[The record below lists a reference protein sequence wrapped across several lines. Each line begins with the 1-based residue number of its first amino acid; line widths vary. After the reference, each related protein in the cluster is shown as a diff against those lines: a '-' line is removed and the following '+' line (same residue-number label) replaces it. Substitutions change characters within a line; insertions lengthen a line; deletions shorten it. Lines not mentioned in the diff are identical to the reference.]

1 MLQLVIGT
9 RHGVRMEYV
18 PVGGSSPA
26 EAGLDFALLELTR
39 GFQGDTVR
47 VRAWN
52 AAACSAERVS
62 LARFSMPLDAA
73 GWAYDGDL
81 SSSSSSDDD
90 GPTTTTT
97 TRMTGLGGSKRVRA
111 VGRAEADDETTNS
124 RRLLMLR
131 LMSSTPT
138 PTPTPTTTPDEP
150 ESSQQHKKKKRR
162 RSDATP
168 TTRMR
173 VELELT
179 DSNPEDIGYI
189 WVVPHTQHLSPE
201 LSPRLRHRGAMLLR
215 NQLPHPPQ
223 AFQIENTCGAF
234 HTDEPLAQQ
243 LCFAN
248 TRRRRPAIAHGGD
261 LITMLSGTLVPC
273 LNRCQVDFRGV
284 RSLAALREDWGLLT
298 QTPAT
303 TTTTKITAYM
313 MMLTACTG
321 AHALVVDYG
330 MRPPPTTTAGMSE
343 ASARVA
349 ADGHGKCYLAER
361 MAPWYT
367 QFAQH
372 VDVCQAVELRD
383 LKWPALLRE
392 TPIHDDDPEMPIA
405 PPLLVARSN
414 AHISRRGGVMLRL
427 VFPKDTPWDERV
439 EHAVLRDCNRA
450 LLVLRRALQ
459 GAFF

>member
-9 RHGVRMEYV
+9 RHGVRMEFV
-18 PVGGSSPA
+18 PVGCSSGSPA
-26 EAGLDFALLELTR
+26 EEGLDFALLELAR

-52 AAACSAERVS
+52 AAACSAERVT

-81 SSSSSSDDD
+81 SSSSSDNDDE
-90 GPTTTTT
+90 PLAVTTMTT
-97 TRMTGLGGSKRVRA
+97 MTGLGGSKRVRA
-111 VGRAEADDETTNS
+111 AAQDKDEGAEEA
-124 RRLLMLR
+124 RLVLMRLLTM
-131 LMSSTPT
+131 TP
-138 PTPTPTTTPDEP
+138 PHKKMRRPLSATTT
-150 ESSQQHKKKKRR
+150 
-162 RSDATP
+162 T
-168 TTRMR
+168 TTRL

-179 DSNPEDIGYI
+179 DSTPEDIGYI
-189 WVVPHTQHLSPE
+189 WVVPHTQHLSPQ
-201 LSPRLRHRGAMLLR
+201 LSPRLRRRGATLLR

-234 HTDEPLAQQ
+234 HTEEPLCLASPS
-243 LCFAN
+243 
-248 TRRRRPAIAHGGD
+248 PAGRSRTAALAHGGD

-273 LNRCQVDFRGV
+273 LNRRQVDFRGV

-298 QTPAT
+298 QQQQQ
-303 TTTTKITAYM
+303 TTTKITAYM
-313 MMLTACTG
+313 MVLTACTG

-367 QFAQH
+367 RFAQH

-459 GAFF
+459 GALF